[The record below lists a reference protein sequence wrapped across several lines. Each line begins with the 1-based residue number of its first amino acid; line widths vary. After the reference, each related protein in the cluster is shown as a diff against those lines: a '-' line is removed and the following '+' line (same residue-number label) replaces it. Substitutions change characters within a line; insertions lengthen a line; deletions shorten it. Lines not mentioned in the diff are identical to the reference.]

1 MYTGEIYNHYY
12 KHTSPELRNASI
24 LKIAENMQRS
34 DPLIHTK
41 LHLPFT
47 RPGLVTRPRLQEQVA
62 QGLHFP
68 LTLVIAPA
76 GFGKSTLVATCV
88 NDCRI
93 PIAWLSLDKDDNQA
107 GRFLTYLI
115 AALQHIENRIGA
127 EASQLA
133 GGLQPAPAEVILTS
147 LINDMETSNIEIALV
162 LDDYQL
168 ISSQEVHE
176 EMTFLLEHCPTTF
189 HLLIATRS
197 DPPLPL
203 ARFRARGQVLELRAA
218 DLRFTESEAAQFLN
232 EVMGL
237 HLDNKAIAI
246 LEERTEGWIAGL
258 QMAALSMRDRKD
270 VFSFIEGFSGT
281 NRFILDYLL
290 EEILASQK
298 PEIQH
303 FLLYTSIL
311 ERMTSPL
318 CDALLKDNEQSGSG
332 NDGQEFP
339 SVSPTEK
346 QSSSILD
353 YLERENLFLVSLD
366 DERIWFRY
374 HHLFANLLRARL
386 HQSEPDMVRVM
397 HLRASTWLEE
407 NDFIPEA
414 IHHLFAI
421 HENDRAADLIEHYGA
436 LRWAVSDLSVVQ
448 MADNLPREMIIN
460 RPKIGLYQAWLLINQ
475 GAIEKAFPLLT
486 DLAQYLASADHN
498 SGRQWMQ
505 TIVKLALA
513 FLIPPSNNPD
523 IDSFPETRLLD
534 EIPSEET
541 VMRDAADILYG
552 MALARR
558 GEIDHAAEFSLEF
571 IEKEKIR
578 QGTVAIPTLVP
589 FLATIYQFQGHL
601 HAAASLCREYLL
613 PIKEKGIRISTA
625 GNMDVVM
632 GNILYE
638 WNRLE
643 EAEKY
648 IRDGL
653 QANEPWRNIMTDAF
667 GLLALTLVLQ
677 AKCDYPEALK
687 IVEKFETR
695 LTGRAQPIEFAE
707 VLRTLRV
714 RVKLTSGDLKYASKW
729 ADSIPFSDDF
739 NLHKEY
745 YWQTLAQI
753 KLAEG
758 KYGETLNIISRISRQ
773 SQGGNR
779 IARQL
784 EIDLLTASAFAGE
797 QRLPEAFGLIES
809 CLALAEPEGYIQVF
823 LNFGQPVRQ
832 LLAAYLR
839 SDNAGKK
846 QFAQKVLHA
855 FSPSNGESM
864 PDLQTSGLVE
874 PLSERELEVLHLMA
888 LGRTNQEIARQLVV
902 ARGTIKAHA
911 ASIFRKL
918 DVNNR
923 TEAVARARQQGILS

>member
-1 MYTGEIYNHYY
+1 
-12 KHTSPELRNASI
+12 
-24 LKIAENMQRS
+24 MQKS

-47 RPGLVTRPRLQEQVA
+47 RPGLVLRPRLQEQIA

-88 NDCRI
+88 NECKI
-93 PIAWLSLDKDDNQA
+93 PVAWLSLDKDDNHA

-115 AALQHIENRIGA
+115 AALQHVENRIGG
-127 EASQLA
+127 EARQLV
-133 GGLQPAPAEVILTS
+133 GGMQPAPADVILTS
-147 LINDMETSNIEIALV
+147 IINDLETTNIEIALI

-168 ISSQEVHE
+168 INSQEVHE
-176 EMTFLLEHCPTTF
+176 EMTFLLEHCPKNF

-203 ARFRARGQVLELRAA
+203 ARFRARGQVMELRAA
-218 DLRFTESEAAQFLN
+218 DLRFTEAEAAQFLN

-237 HLDNKAIAI
+237 QLEQRAVAI

-270 VFSFIEGFSGT
+270 VFAFIEGFSGT

-290 EEILASQK
+290 EEILASQT
-298 PEIQH
+298 PDVQH

-311 ERMTSPL
+311 ERMTAPL
-318 CDALLKDNEQSGSG
+318 CDALLKNGDPSEPG
-332 NDGQEFP
+332 NDDRELHPGLP
-339 SVSPTEK
+339 SLK

-353 YLERENLFLVSLD
+353 YLERENLFMVSLD

-374 HHLFANLLRARL
+374 HHLFANLLKARL
-386 HQSEPDMVRVM
+386 HQYEPGMVRVM
-397 HLRASTWLEE
+397 HMRASTWFEE
-407 NDFIPEA
+407 NGFIPEA
-414 IHHLFAI
+414 IHHLLAI
-421 HENDRAADLIEHYGA
+421 QENDSAADLIERYGA
-436 LRWAVSDLSVVQ
+436 LWWAASDLSIVH

-460 RPKIGLYQAWLLINQ
+460 RPKIGLYQAWLFINQ
-475 GAIEKAFPLLT
+475 GAIEKAYPLLT
-486 DLAQYLASADHN
+486 DLAQKLATPDEIY
-498 SGRQWMQ
+498 GQQWMQ

-513 FLIPPSNNPD
+513 FLTPPTNNPEM
-523 IDSFPETRLLD
+523 DSLPETSVLD
-534 EIPSEET
+534 EIPSEEV

-558 GEIDHAAEFSLEF
+558 GEIDRSAEFSLEF
-571 IEKEKIR
+571 IEKEKMR
-578 QGTVAIPTLVP
+578 QGTTAIPTLVP

-601 HAAASLCREYLL
+601 RSAAALCREYLN

-625 GNMDVVM
+625 GNMDVVL
-632 GNILYE
+632 GNVLYE
-638 WNRLE
+638 WNCLD
-643 EAEKY
+643 EAEKF

-653 QANEPWRNIMTDAF
+653 KANEPWRNIMTDAF

-677 AKCDYPEALK
+677 AKGDYPGALN
-687 IVEKFETR
+687 IVEKFEKR
-695 LTGRAQPIEFAE
+695 LTGRAKPIEFAE
-707 VLRTLRV
+707 VLRTLKV
-714 RVKLTSGDLKYASKW
+714 RVKLASGDLQYASKW
-729 ADSIPFSDDF
+729 AETILFSDDY

-745 YWQTLAQI
+745 YWLTLTYI

-758 KYGETLNIISRISRQ
+758 KYADMHKIISES
-773 SQGGNR
+773 SNLYGSGNR
-779 IARQL
+779 VARKL
-784 EIDLLTASAFAGE
+784 ETDLLLAASFAGE
-797 QRLPEAFGLIES
+797 QRLPEAFGMIEL

-823 LNFGQPVRQ
+823 LNVGEPIKE

-839 SDNAGKK
+839 TGNPGNRL
-846 QFAQKVLHA
+846 FAQRVLGA
-855 FSPSNGESM
+855 FSAARGESS
-864 PDLQTSGLVE
+864 PDVQLSGLVE

-888 LGRTNQEIARQLVV
+888 LGKTNQEIARQLVV

-923 TEAVARARQQGILS
+923 TEAVNCARQQGILP